1 MKFNKR
7 NLEEMEDREFQ
18 QRNNQRS
25 ASLNSERISQI
36 QNGRNGYELA
46 ASMRHEEANFER
58 RILLQNQHRNAQQN
72 IQSERQPQQNQEDA
86 FAQTKSRIVYG
97 LSRQSGDCIGFL
109 SAMRA
114 SISNLTPI
122 QASSIVG
129 DMMSTMNTAIR
140 QLDAKAQESDGS
152 QDVSSLKV
160 KARRFDKAVANLS
173 GIMARINGCPR
184 GAGLASSISATVTDL
199 IRKRDDIGRWDEA
212 LGNTLVNGDYAM
224 MTVVKNG
231 KDVKPSDLGKGSSI
245 LATQVVE
252 LLGYGKDLN
261 ILDSSDSKKAKD
273 ILQNIE
279 HGAKLLAE
287 ASEELTQRTAKDQ
300 SLIDINI
307 ANWGGMA
314 SGEQLINAIGAAKKS
329 HGTFD
334 QLESMA
340 GNTLAIFDDL
350 NRLAKNL
357 PEGDLKDKLSERV
370 LQYRGH
376 FDDALALTDSAK
388 KQAQTMLE
396 NWENS
401 LPYERKKSLI
411 ETIISEGDSIGGDVS
426 RGTNAL
432 KILVNVYL
440 SSELSQ
446 MLKTA
451 EVGNTARLSAQM
463 NSLLDKSF
471 RLGLDADVL
480 KKLDDSFQEVL
491 KSGYDPASLSDFNQ
505 KINKVEAFSNASFIG
520 VGLRT
525 VALMVSSLELID
537 TLTTDEEMNG
547 KKALSIASSSVGLGQ
562 AGVALLSKNIR
573 WRATAQSFLKNTSNK
588 LNAIG
593 LVVDG
598 IDLIGDLKDGEY
610 ANAGVS
616 ALGILGGVLGFTSFS
631 GVGFAI
637 SLAAVVIGMQVQKVK
652 TSNILET
659 EHTEAFLQE
668 LGIPPEVAYHL
679 RNADS
684 EGRSIGNVLTALM
697 NYQKIS
703 SEQFLKKLNGLS
715 SNQANALA
723 EACHGVDP
731 RNDGTLPQTD
741 ENAKFA
747 GMSQEEFK
755 EQGLDEVMARPSN
768 SSNPYSSDNNLN
780 IYNFD
785 QFIRP
790 HSIEGLANFIRRKG
804 IPLLN

>member
-1 MKFNKR
+1 
-7 NLEEMEDREFQ
+7 
-18 QRNNQRS
+18 
-25 ASLNSERISQI
+25 
-36 QNGRNGYELA
+36 
-46 ASMRHEEANFER
+46 
-58 RILLQNQHRNAQQN
+58 
-72 IQSERQPQQNQEDA
+72 
-86 FAQTKSRIVYG
+86 
-97 LSRQSGDCIGFL
+97 
-109 SAMRA
+109 
-114 SISNLTPI
+114 
-122 QASSIVG
+122 
-129 DMMSTMNTAIR
+129 
-140 QLDAKAQESDGS
+140 
-152 QDVSSLKV
+152 
-160 KARRFDKAVANLS
+160 
-173 GIMARINGCPR
+173 MA
-184 GAGLASSISATVTDL
+184 TD
-199 IRKRDDIGRWDEA
+199 
-212 LGNTLVNGDYAM
+212 
-224 MTVVKNG
+224 
-231 KDVKPSDLGKGSSI
+231 
-245 LATQVVE
+245 
-252 LLGYGKDLN
+252 
-261 ILDSSDSKKAKD
+261 
-273 ILQNIE
+273 
-279 HGAKLLAE
+279 
-287 ASEELTQRTAKDQ
+287 
-300 SLIDINI
+300 
-307 ANWGGMA
+307 
-314 SGEQLINAIGAAKKS
+314 EQLINAVEAAKKS

-401 LPYERKKSLI
+401 LPYERKNSLI